1 MEIAAR
7 ELDSRLLVALHAV
20 QQGFE
25 VVLGQK
31 WLMETNFSAMPK
43 GTWLFKT
50 MTPRDSRAMRKA
62 KALGHGVAA
71 IDEEVTALAEGT
83 GGLTW
88 VSDDGVALADR
99 IFCQGTEHES
109 SMTKRWPQ
117 HQGKLRVTGNPRWD
131 ILRPELRQIFSA
143 DADALIKA
151 HGPIILINTNSSI
164 GNPAKGRTAEQL
176 IRETAKAGKIKIDSE
191 EDKAKWRDYLAFDR
205 ANLESIVKLV
215 RALSVRHPGHFIVV
229 RPHPSEEGSYYE
241 NALTG
246 IKNAAVIFKGSAATW
261 IAAAEILI
269 HTQCTTG
276 IEAYALGKPAVNY
289 EVMPSKVS
297 IRNISG
303 RLSMVAKSEN
313 DVLLLVERRLA
324 RMDGGEAVTP
334 ERTATFRRFFA
345 AQDGA
350 LSAERIMVELRS
362 MAIPAPDMEG
372 KATWRPGWSF
382 LPRWRMTAH
391 RRKVFPPVEA
401 ADLQARMAQMAKAL
415 GMGMEPEVLQVG
427 DTVFHVRNPALSP
440 PLMGSITSRFGGR
453 ILGRV

>member
-7 ELDSRLLVALHAV
+7 ELDARLLVALYAV

-25 VVLGQK
+25 VVIGQK

-43 GTWLFKT
+43 GLWLFKT

-62 KALGHGVAA
+62 KAFGHVVAA

-99 IFCQGTEHES
+99 VFCQGEEHKK
-109 SMTKRWPQ
+109 SMLVRWPQ
-117 HQGKLRVTGNPRWD
+117 HAEKLRITGNPRWD
-131 ILRPELRQIFSA
+131 ILRPELRRIFSA
-143 DADALIKA
+143 DADVLIKT

-164 GNPAKGRTAEQL
+164 GNPAKGRTGEQL
-176 IRETAKAGKIKIDSE
+176 IKETAKAGKIKLDSE

-205 ANLESIVKLV
+205 ANLEATVKLV
-215 RALSVRHPGHFIVV
+215 RALSLRHPGHTIVV
-229 RPHPSEEGSYYE
+229 RPHPSEDGNYYE
-241 NALTG
+241 RELAG
-246 IKNAAVIFKGSAATW
+246 VKNAAVIFKGSAATW

-289 EVMPSKVS
+289 EVIPSKVS
-297 IRNISG
+297 TRNISG
-303 RLSMVAKSEN
+303 RLSVVAKSED
-313 DVLLLVERRLA
+313 DVLALVARRLA
-324 RMDGGEAVTP
+324 KKDGSESVTH
-334 ERTATFRRFFA
+334 ERTATFRHFFA

-350 LSAERIMVELRS
+350 LAVERMMVELRG
-362 MAIPAPDMEG
+362 MALPAPDVQG
-372 KATWRPGWSF
+372 QATWHPGWSF

-391 RRKVFPPVEA
+391 RRKVLPPVEA
-401 ADLQARMAQMAKAL
+401 VVLQARMAHMAKTL
-415 GMGMEPEVLQVG
+415 GMGMVPQVLEVG
-427 DTVFHVRNPALSP
+427 DTVFHVRNPELSP
-440 PLMGSITSRFGGR
+440 PLIGSIASRFGAWL
-453 ILGRV
+453 LGRV